1 MDAVAEA
8 MEDPSLLRLERFKA
22 PEREIP
28 PGEVDAA
35 FEVVVNSTGERIPVA
50 ADESVLAALEA
61 AGVPVESSCTEGIC
75 GTCETRV
82 LAGEVDHRDF
92 LLSPEEHEAAGTM
105 MVCVSRCRGREL
117 LLDL

>member
-1 MDAVAEA
+1 
-8 MEDPSLLRLERFKA
+8 
-22 PEREIP
+22 
-28 PGEVDAA
+28 
-35 FEVVVNSTGERIPVA
+35 
-50 ADESVLAALEA
+50 VLAALEA